1 MGPSAAHTWQLTASL
16 IRPPPHLWTAQ
27 SGAHHG
33 CLCTGGERGEPPG
46 TRHEIFMLLRVFF
59 GHICSPQMTTEL
71 ALGPLAWCPCSR
83 PLPAGQLLASV
94 CLSMISHS
102 HFFFLPSLLICVL
115 APPQLAAAPPPPIC
129 SSRSQGCGPLL
140 SEKTN
145 HTGSEGPLLSV
156 PGARAAL
163 CGNSASPLRLRQSLR
178 KAVPSQGTICHSVT
192 AALS

>member
-115 APPQLAAAPPPPIC
+115 APPQLAAAPPPYV
-129 SSRSQGCGPLL
+129 LL
-140 SEKTN
+140 A
-145 HTGSEGPLLSV
+145 
-156 PGARAAL
+156 ARAAGL
-163 CGNSASPLRLRQSLR
+163 SSQRKQTTQALKGPCCLSLGR
-178 KAVPSQGTICHSVT
+178 EQPYVGIQLPPSGC
-192 AALS
+192 ARA